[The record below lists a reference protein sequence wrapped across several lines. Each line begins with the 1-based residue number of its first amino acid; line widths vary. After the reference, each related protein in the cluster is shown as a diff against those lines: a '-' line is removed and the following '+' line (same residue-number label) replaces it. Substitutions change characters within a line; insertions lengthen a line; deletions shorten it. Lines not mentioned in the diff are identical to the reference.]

1 MIAFEGMKWRKTD
14 GIAPITKT
22 LCQLVRDVSRSC
34 KAYLVLEEVK
44 KAKEEHET
52 QLIEDERLKKKEER
66 RLSNEEFKQFNL
78 KENILDKK

>member
-1 MIAFEGMKWRKTD
+1 M
-14 GIAPITKT
+14 
-22 LCQLVRDVSRSC
+22 
-34 KAYLVLEEVK
+34 K

-52 QLIEDERLKKKEER
+52 QLIEDERPKKKEER